1 MTPIRAKTVGL
12 FGLTTRSRAS
22 TASCHSS
29 ICCSAFGSFWIYRA
43 ASLRVTSWRPRGSG
57 IGSANVRLQ
66 PLGAS
71 REEISALLRERQ
83 VGAGRMH
90 IHIAALDS
98 RLHGGRILVVS
109 AACGNE
115 LRIDGAD
122 LRPAGMV
129 GLNPVCYF
137 QQLADRCVDIGKRA
151 ILFEFHVPAS
161 ISGERF
167 PAGPRHIDEPP

>member
-1 MTPIRAKTVGL
+1 MAGSSPWVRYAK
-12 FGLTTRSRAS
+12 R
-22 TASCHSS
+22 
-29 ICCSAFGSFWIYRA
+29 
-43 ASLRVTSWRPRGSG
+43 
-57 IGSANVRLQ
+57 
-66 PLGAS
+66 
-71 REEISALLRERQ
+71 ISALLRERQ
-83 VGAGRMH
+83 VSAGRMH
-90 IHIAALDS
+90 DHIAALDS

-137 QQLADRCVDIGKRA
+137 HQLADRCVDIGKRA

-161 ISGERF
+161 GHERF
-167 PAGPRHIDEPP
+167 PAGPRHIDEPPRCHLP